1 MGGASSKTTTEVR
14 NEIINEA
21 VAKNIQQTSASG
33 TGKQTISVSGSGN
46 KVCKND
52 MNMSISV
59 IAKADFNN
67 ELAMKTQ
74 NDITQKLKAA
84 SEASSN
90 MFGIAP
96 ARSET
101 NSKVSNLVKN
111 AFTMENIQKCI
122 GEVDT
127 SQTIDISGNGNEVCE
142 NKMLAAAT
150 LVVDCVGKNTGV
162 LDAINKVD
170 SSVDASS
177 KAKNQGLLE
186 SLLGGCP
193 DFGFGGIGTCLLVI
207 GVMCL
212 LGLFAYL
219 YLSSS
224 GSSSSQMPRYGM
236 DTLSSANLG
245 SSFGAPPSGFGANSY
260 GSFGA
265 PPSGFGA
272 NSYGSAFGAPP
283 SSLSSGSLSS
293 AFGAPKAF

>member
-1 MGGASSKTTTEVR
+1 MGGASSKTTTKVT
-14 NEIINEA
+14 NQIINEA

-33 TGKQTISVSGSGN
+33 TGKQVISVSGSGN

-74 NDITQKLKAA
+74 NDITSKLQAA

-90 MFGIAP
+90 MFGLAP
-96 ARSET
+96 AKSET
-101 NSKVSNLVKN
+101 NSEVSNLVKN

-127 SQTIDISGNGNEVCE
+127 SQTIDVSGNGNEVCE

-162 LDAINKVD
+162 LDAINKLD
-170 SSVDASS
+170 NSVDASS
-177 KAKNQGLLE
+177 TAKNQGLLE

-193 DFGFGGIGTCLLVI
+193 DFGLGGIGTCLIVI
-207 GVMCL
+207 GLMCL
-212 LGLFAYL
+212 IGFAAYL
-219 YLSSS
+219 YFTSS
-224 GSSSSQMPRYGM
+224 GHGAAPAQIMPKSVM
-236 DTLSSANLG
+236 DSLSSAGLG
-245 SSFGAPPSGFGANSY
+245 SSFGTATPSFGSSFGTATPSFGSSYGAPTPSIGSLESAFTRPPSLLGGF
-260 GSFGA
+260 
-265 PPSGFGA
+265 
-272 NSYGSAFGAPP
+272 
-283 SSLSSGSLSS
+283 
-293 AFGAPKAF
+293 